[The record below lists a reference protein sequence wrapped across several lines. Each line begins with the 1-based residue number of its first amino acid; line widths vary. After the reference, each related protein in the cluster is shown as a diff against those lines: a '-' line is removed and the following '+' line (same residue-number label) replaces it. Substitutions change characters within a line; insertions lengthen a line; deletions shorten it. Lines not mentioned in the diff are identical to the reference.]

1 MQQAIA
7 HITLVVNDYDD
18 AIDFYVN
25 KLQFDLVEDTQLS
38 LDKRWVLVRPK
49 GTSTCSLLLA
59 QASTEIQRQAVGN
72 QTGGRVALFLQTDDF
87 QRDYKALQEANVTF
101 VREAQE
107 HDYGIVAVFEDLY
120 GNQWDLIQRFK

>member
-7 HITLVVNDYDD
+7 HITLVVDNYDD

-25 KLQFDLVEDTQLS
+25 KLQFDLIEDTQLS
-38 LDKRWVLVRPK
+38 PDKRWVLVRPK
-49 GTSTCSLLLA
+49 GNGTCSLLLA
-59 QASTEIQRQAVGN
+59 QASNEQQKHAIGN
-72 QTGGRVALFLQTDDF
+72 QTGGRVALFLHTDDF
-87 QRDYKALQEANVTF
+87 HRDYQNLQEKGVSI

-120 GNQWDLIQRFK
+120 GNQWDLIQRA